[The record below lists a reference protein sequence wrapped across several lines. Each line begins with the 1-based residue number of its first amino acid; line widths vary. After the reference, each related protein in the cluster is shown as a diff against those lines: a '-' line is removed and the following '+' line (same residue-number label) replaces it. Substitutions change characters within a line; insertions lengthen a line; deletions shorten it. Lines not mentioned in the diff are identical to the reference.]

1 MPRFP
6 IDAQYLVGLLEDLIN
21 TPSPTGDTAWAISFV
36 QNELD
41 SLGATTSIT
50 ANGALLAQ
58 YAGLRDDRPRAL
70 TSHIDT
76 RGAMVAEIKPDGRLR
91 ISPLGDVDWNGL
103 PGEAITIQPRSGTG
117 IRGSVVRTPGEE
129 FEVRIDD
136 RTSSADETRML
147 GIEIG
152 DFISL
157 DPRFERTPSGF
168 IRSRFLDAKACI
180 ACLVTALRALSEAGV
195 SPAQRTHVL
204 ISNFEEVGRP
214 ERAALPR
221 DLHEHLMLDM
231 APVGPGQNG
240 SEYHCSL
247 CVKDDLAPY
256 SKDLN
261 DKMAAIAARAGIEL
275 KRDIF
280 PQRTGSGWLGGTAR
294 VARFGPG
301 IDPAQG
307 YERTHVD
314 ALVDAA
320 NLIAEYL
327 IEEE

>member
-21 TPSPTGDTAWAISFV
+21 TPSPTGDTAWAVSFV

-41 SLGATTSIT
+41 SVGALTAIT

-70 TSHIDT
+70 TCHIDT
-76 RGAMVAEIKPDGRLR
+76 PGAMVAEIKPSGRLR
-91 ISPLGDVDWNGL
+91 ISPLGEIDWAGL
-103 PGEAITIQPRSGTG
+103 QGEAVTIQPRSGTG
-117 IRGSVVRTPGEE
+117 IRGSIVCGQNDEFAVRVDE
-129 FEVRIDD
+129 
-136 RTSSADETRML
+136 RTSSIDETRML

-152 DFISL
+152 DFISI
-157 DPRFERTPSGF
+157 DPRFEKTPSGF
-168 IRSRFLDAKACI
+168 VRSRFLDAKSCV

-204 ISNFEEVGRP
+204 ISNFEEVGQP
-214 ERAALPR
+214 ERGSLPV
-221 DLHEHLMLDM
+221 DLHEHVILDM
-231 APVGPGQNG
+231 APVGAGQNG

-247 CVKDDLAPY
+247 CVKDMRTPY

-261 DKMAAIAARAGIEL
+261 DKMAAIATRAGIEL
-275 KRDIF
+275 RRDIF
-280 PQRTGSGWLGGTAR
+280 PNRSGGGWIGGTAR

-301 IDPAQG
+301 LDSAQG